1 MKRTLTALIA
11 LLTLIIATA
20 AFAQRGPRANGD
32 QRRPGGPPP
41 EGMRRPDGPRGGILP
56 PEAMAKFLGLSDAQ
70 KTQAQTLHDT
80 LTATVRPLFEQ
91 ERANREAVKAAVDAG
106 DSAAA
111 GKAMVEVDKV
121 HDQIKAAHESFKAS
135 FAAILT
141 ADQKAKFAVLDEIET
156 LRREA
161 RRPRE

>member
-1 MKRTLTALIA
+1 MKRTLIA

-20 AFAQRGPRANGD
+20 AFAQRGPRGNGD
-32 QRRPGGPPP
+32 ERRPGGPPP
-41 EGMRRPDGPRGGILP
+41 DGMRRPDGPRGGGILP
-56 PEAMAKFLGLSDAQ
+56 PDAMAKFLGLSDAQ
-70 KTQAQTLHDT
+70 KTQAQTLHET
-80 LTATVRPLFEQ
+80 LVATVRPLFEQ

-135 FAAILT
+135 FTAILT